1 MEDEITIAPVVEAT
15 PPVVEDYDL
24 SESTGWDDLRAAFAE
39 PVEDVAV
46 TEAPVAPDPTT
57 VDAPAPSPTSAEL
70 SNEEIGRV
78 LQDPRTVAQLQQ
90 SYAQAITNARQL
102 WEAELQQRRL
112 QEEEILLD
120 DEEVGKRVRQQQQ
133 MEPVI
138 RQAQAA
144 GYAQAQTRFITEGIS
159 SVWNTVPELA
169 QLDDNTKATLNP
181 ADPKYTSYGAYM
193 NALIDTAASVRAEKQ
208 AKTLAKGMAD
218 ARVADEVN
226 KLRKGLP
233 NVQGVSGPAGS
244 PGPIIDIDRM
254 SGAEILNAAFR
265 N

>member
-1 MEDEITIAPVVEAT
+1 MEDETTIAPVVET
-15 PPVVEDYDL
+15 PEPVVEDYDL
-24 SESTGWDDLRAAFAE
+24 SKSSGWDDLRAAFAD
-39 PVEDVAV
+39 VEDAPV
-46 TEAPVAPDPTT
+46 TETPVVEDPTAEVAPEPT
-57 VDAPAPSPTSAEL
+57 PTGPEL
-70 SNEEIGRV
+70 TNEEIGRV
-78 LQDPRTVAQLQQ
+78 LQDPRAVAQLQQ
-90 SYAQAITNARQL
+90 GYAQALVNARQL

-120 DEEVGKRVRQQQQ
+120 DEEVGKRFRAQQQ

-144 GYAQAQTRFITEGIS
+144 GYAQAQTKFITEGIA
-159 SVWNTVPELA
+159 SVWQTVPELS
-169 QLDDNTKATLNP
+169 QLDETAKAALNP

-193 NALIDTAASVRAEKQ
+193 NALVDAAAAVRAEKQ
-208 AKTLAKGMAD
+208 AKTLAKTMAD

-233 NVQGVSGPAGS
+233 NVQGVSGPAGA

-254 SGAEILNAAFR
+254 SGSQLLEAAFR